1 MQVAT
6 KNGSV
11 KTGKWYDITL
21 KQNGDSIKCWLD
33 NELVFNTKLQQ
44 NTALGMFSTAS
55 YDEKTGDIIVKV
67 VNTTPEANQT
77 NINLGNYN
85 AKSAKLISLSSLKG
99 TSENSIDE
107 PTNVYPMEH
116 SLSPKGGVVSL
127 EIPAYSLSIVRIK

>member
-1 MQVAT
+1 
-6 KNGSV
+6 
-11 KTGKWYDITL
+11 
-21 KQNGDSIKCWLD
+21 
-33 NELVFNTKLQQ
+33 
-44 NTALGMFSTAS
+44 MFSTAS

-116 SLSPKGGVVSL
+116 SLCPKGGVVSL